1 MSENTRKDKAGSRK
15 SLTEIFNGN
24 AITITDT
31 EQLAIVGGKKSINK
45 DRFNDGISTIV
56 PC

>member
-1 MSENTRKDKAGSRK
+1 MSDNNKKDKAGARK
-15 SLTEIFNGN
+15 SLSEIFSGN
-24 AITITDT
+24 SITISDT

>member
-1 MSENTRKDKAGSRK
+1 MSDINKKDKAGSRK
-15 SLTEIFNGN
+15 SLSEIFSGN
-24 AITITDT
+24 SITISDT